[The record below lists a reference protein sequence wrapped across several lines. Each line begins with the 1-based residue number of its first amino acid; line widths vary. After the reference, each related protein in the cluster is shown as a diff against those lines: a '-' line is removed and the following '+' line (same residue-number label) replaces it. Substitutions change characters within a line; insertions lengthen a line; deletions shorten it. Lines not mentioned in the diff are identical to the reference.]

1 MRGYLSFAALGIAGL
16 AALAWAGVDR
26 SIEPQQLDGMVMG
39 RDFTRLLSNPS
50 VSLSVERVGDSVTFR
65 FVSDSSARLDEVYEL
80 GQHMQAAKREL
91 EGSYPDRD
99 LTPSERNRT
108 AHVP

>member
-1 MRGYLSFAALGIAGL
+1 MRRYLSVAALGIAGL

-26 SIEPQQLDGMVMG
+26 SVEPQHLDGMVMG

-50 VSLSVERVGDSVTFR
+50 VSLSVERVGDSVSFR
-65 FVSDSSARLDEVYEL
+65 FASDSSARLDEVYEL
-80 GQHMQAAKREL
+80 GQHMQGVKRAL

-99 LTPSERNRT
+99 LTPPERNRT
-108 AHVP
+108 AHGP